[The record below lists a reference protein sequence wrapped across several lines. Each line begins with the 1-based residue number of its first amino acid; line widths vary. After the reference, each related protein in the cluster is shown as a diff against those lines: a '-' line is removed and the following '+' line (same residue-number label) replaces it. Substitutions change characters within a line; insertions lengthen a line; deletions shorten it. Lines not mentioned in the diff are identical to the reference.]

1 MKSKMIRKKKITKM
15 TLEEAIEYC
24 KAKLD
29 KTGNYNS
36 LWHHQLYEW
45 LMELKAR
52 RDRDV
57 PNFSDVIK
65 KQGD

>member
-1 MKSKMIRKKKITKM
+1 M

-45 LMELKAR
+45 LKELKTR

-57 PNFSDVIK
+57 PNFSNVIK
-65 KQGD
+65 EQEDL